1 MEICTNRPVRVSHHP
16 PGLARLAERA
26 CRAASPEAQRPSDA
40 VRGLLLGTSGTLLA
54 ESGRQGVSRMAKR
67 EDESNQP
74 VAVTAGEVEQSRH
87 QRRSDVDLAR
97 LDSEARKAMD
107 AIAMMAANLRAFI
120 QSRGLSKVW
129 GINSDQE

>member
-1 MEICTNRPVRVSHHP
+1 
-16 PGLARLAERA
+16 
-26 CRAASPEAQRPSDA
+26 
-40 VRGLLLGTSGTLLA
+40 
-54 ESGRQGVSRMAKR
+54 MAKR